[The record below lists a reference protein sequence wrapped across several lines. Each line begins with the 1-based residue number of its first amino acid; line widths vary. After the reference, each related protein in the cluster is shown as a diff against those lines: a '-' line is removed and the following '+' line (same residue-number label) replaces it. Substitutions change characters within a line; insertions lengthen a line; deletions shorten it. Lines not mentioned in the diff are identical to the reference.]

1 MLENK
6 VYIYNFADLKLIDQ
20 IDTYV
25 NPTGL
30 CAVNATKD
38 DMVMACLGEGL
49 GEVRVDHYSRNQARS
64 PFSHHNILY
73 LNILDTNYC
82 GAHERHLATLP

>member
-25 NPTGL
+25 NPSGL

-49 GEVRVDHYSRNQARS
+49 GEVRVDLYSRNQVHCIYFITDLLIFVRHGSLRRTLTPSRS
-64 PFSHHNILY
+64 S
-73 LNILDTNYC
+73 
-82 GAHERHLATLP
+82 A